1 MSNKTKQIDLL
12 NRNSLIMLG
21 KKIQIPGYTNNFSN
35 PYRNME
41 YLKNAIQEEI
51 KNRKKELKTRSK
63 SVSDLSQ
70 NNNLNGNNSN
80 SMNNDNI
87 SCYQGGYG
95 GSYSKLDVGVCVG
108 LRKSKSS
115 SSISSME
122 TESNILENNNLNINS
137 ADLLNKEF
145 NSCIFPPQRKLV
157 AIGDIHGDL
166 SVAIKALK
174 LAQVID
180 QRIPDDFLDVS
191 KINWIGGN
199 TFVVQLGDQI
209 DRVRPSKLFN
219 SLCTEEDEELYEDE
233 GSDLKIIYLFERLNS
248 QAQKQGGAVIS
259 ILGNHELMNV
269 DGDFR
274 YVSPKEFREFGNRF
288 NGKLEFDSS
297 VPYGFKERSEAFKP
311 GGFLARR
318 LGKSRYSVVQVG
330 SWLFVHG
337 GITSECAKNYSL
349 QKINEHI
356 GRWLL
361 GDISEKNMKCVHDLY
376 HRDDDEHSPFWCR
389 TYSDMEDW
397 GQDALIEF
405 NKTMNL
411 INLWNAK
418 NNDLRANG
426 IVMGHSPQFMYGR
439 GINSSINNR
448 IWRVDVGA
456 SRAFGKVD
464 KNKDANR
471 LVQILVI
478 LNDGKNPNKD
488 FQIIQEKG

>member
-1 MSNKTKQIDLL
+1 MSNKVKQIDLL
-12 NRNSLIMLG
+12 NRNSLILLG
-21 KKIQIPGYTNNFSN
+21 KKLELPGHTNNFTK

-41 YLKNAIQEEI
+41 YLKEAIQEEI
-51 KNRKKELKTRSK
+51 KRKKKNLKNRRNSL
-63 SVSDLSQ
+63 SDCPQS
-70 NNNLNGNNSN
+70 SN
-80 SMNNDNI
+80 FTNMK
-87 SCYQGGYG
+87 GGYG
-95 GSYSKLDVGVCVG
+95 GSYGSSSM
-108 LRKSKSS
+108 RRSKSLGSMS
-115 SSISSME
+115 SQ
-122 TESNILENNNLNINS
+122 TLFDNNVQSLNI
-137 ADLLNKEF
+137 DVECE
-145 NSCIFPPQRKLV
+145 SCIFPPQRKIV

-180 QRIPDDFLDVS
+180 IRIPDDLIDVS
-191 KINWIGGN
+191 KINWTGGN

-219 SLCTEEDEELYEDE
+219 DLCTEEDDELYEDE

-274 YVSPKEFREFGNRF
+274 YVSPKEFREFGNKF
-288 NGKLEFDSS
+288 NGKMEFDST
-297 VPYGFKERSEAFKP
+297 VPFGYKERKEVFKP
-311 GGFLARR
+311 GGILAKK
-318 LGKSRYSVVQVG
+318 LGRTRYSVAQVG

-349 QKINEHI
+349 QRINKHI
-356 GRWLL
+356 GKWLL
-361 GDISEKNMKCVHDLY
+361 GDTSNENMKHVFNLY
-376 HRDDDEHSPFWCR
+376 HRDDDEHSPFWNR
-389 TYSDMEDW
+389 TYSDMDEW

-411 INLWNAK
+411 INIWNAK
-418 NNDLRANG
+418 NNDIRARG
-426 IVMGHSPQFMYGR
+426 IIMGHSPQFMYGR

-456 SRAFGKVD
+456 SRAFGKIDCKED
-464 KNKDANR
+464 KNR
-471 LVQILVI
+471 LVQVLVI
-478 LNDGKNPNKD
+478 LNDGVNPESD
-488 FQIIQEKG
+488 FQIIQEKGY

>member
-1 MSNKTKQIDLL
+1 MP
-12 NRNSLIMLG
+12 SLTSM
-21 KKIQIPGYTNNFSN
+21 N
-35 PYRNME
+35 
-41 YLKNAIQEEI
+41 EI
-51 KNRKKELKTRSK
+51 HGI
-63 SVSDLSQ
+63 
-70 NNNLNGNNSN
+70 NNLEGIE
-80 SMNNDNI
+80 SM
-87 SCYQGGYG
+87 
-95 GSYSKLDVGVCVG
+95 
-108 LRKSKSS
+108 
-115 SSISSME
+115 
-122 TESNILENNNLNINS
+122 
-137 ADLLNKEF
+137 NKEF
-145 NSCIFPPQRKLV
+145 NSCIFPAQRKLV

-180 QRIPDDFLDVS
+180 IRIPDNHLDVS
-191 KINWIGGN
+191 QINWTGGN

-233 GSDLKIIYLFERLNS
+233 GSDLKIIYLFERLNA
-248 QAQKQGGAVIS
+248 QAQKHNGAIIS

-288 NGKLEFDSS
+288 NGKFEFDSN
-297 VPYGFKERSEAFKP
+297 VPFGYKERKEVFMP
-311 GGFLARR
+311 GGLLAKK
-318 LGKSRYSVVQVG
+318 LGRTRYSAIQVG

-349 QKINEHI
+349 QKMNHFIS
-356 GRWLL
+356 RWLL
-361 GDISEKNMKCVHDLY
+361 GDTSAKNMKHVHNLY

-389 TYSDMEDW
+389 TYSDMDEW

-411 INLWNAK
+411 INLWNTK
-418 NNDLRANG
+418 NNDMKAHG
-426 IVMGHSPQFMYGR
+426 IVMGHSPQFMYNR

-464 KNKDANR
+464 CNEDKHR
-471 LVQILVI
+471 LVQVLVI
-478 LNDGKNPNKD
+478 LNDGRNPETD